1 MGELPERVNEKIIN
15 IETEL
20 ADREKIQ
27 PLNSD
32 TVQKVTQQSLDV
44 LDLEALLRDHA
55 AALVL
60 KYSPSEK
67 ALAEAW
73 RLPVAKR

>member
-1 MGELPERVNEKIIN
+1 MM
-15 IETEL
+15 ETEV

-27 PLNSD
+27 SLNPE
-32 TVQKVTQQSLDV
+32 VVRKVTQQNLDV
-44 LDLEALLRDHA
+44 PDLATLLRDHA
-55 AALVL
+55 ADLVL